1 MKRVCLP
8 IQSKTNPILS
18 LEGCGNLIE
27 IQGMEGLSN
36 HGWVIFS
43 SGCCDLSNSS
53 IAQWWLRVSDSLRW
67 WYDAKLVE
75 LPWRRIF
82 IIISC
87 PSSFPG
93 LGSLVFLENVS
104 IMDGELTIKN
114 KSNGIQLFKSLELA
128 SFVRRGGW
136 IRYISISEMEMEE
149 HGGDEEFELSVKLT
163 NTYNAVK
170 ECGVH
175 VIAEMPSFEELE
187 VGRDR
192 VISAPYHSFYGSIS
206 SSTIEQWK
214 NYLLTEFPLSR
225 MVLAGALCHCP
236 GFPYA
241 LAGSAGE

>member
-1 MKRVCLP
+1 MP
-8 IQSKTNPILS
+8 SWLS
-18 LEGCGNLIE
+18 FHGEGSSLSFHVPPVF
-27 IQGMEGLSN
+27 QG
-36 HGWVIFS
+36 
-43 SGCCDLSNSS
+43 
-53 IAQWWLRVSDSLRW
+53 
-67 WYDAKLVE
+67 LV
-75 LPWRRIF
+75 LWF
-82 IIISC
+82 
-87 PSSFPG
+87 
-93 LGSLVFLENVS
+93 VLENVS
-104 IMDGELTIKN
+104 IMDGELTIKI

-149 HGGDEEFELSVKLT
+149 HGGDEELELSVKLT

-214 NYLLTEFPLSR
+214 NYLLMEFPLSR
-225 MVLAGALCHCP
+225 MVLVRKFSP
-236 GFPYA
+236 DFN
-241 LAGSAGE
+241 